1 MKQGSRMPFSLI
13 AALLLA
19 VWVAV
24 GVASLCTGM
33 VSLTP
38 HAAWAAVTSHNDAP
52 LTIIVR
58 DLRLPRLLTGL
69 MVGASLALAGTL
81 MQNITGNALAD
92 PSLTGVVSS
101 AALAVVAATILAPA
115 LSARWH
121 PLLATAG
128 AAAGAALTFALS
140 WRGALSPLRLA
151 LAGSTV
157 GALGSAGI
165 IVLMIAAGPQAGP
178 LFYWL
183 AGGLA
188 GVGWRQAATLAP
200 WTLAGL
206 MLALGGARV
215 MDTLA
220 LGDEAAQSV
229 GIPLGRWRLGL
240 GILAVMLSATVV
252 ANAGPVGFV
261 GLCAPHAARLVAGSV
276 HRRMLPFAALVG
288 GLLVCAADLAAR
300 TVAAPRELPV
310 GFLTALVAAPFLI
323 LLIRGGAGVRA

>member
-1 MKQGSRMPFSLI
+1 MRQRARVSLLLV

-19 VWVAV
+19 AWLAI
-24 GVASLCTGM
+24 GIASLCVGTLP
-33 VSLTP
+33 LTS
-38 HAAWAAVTSHNDAP
+38 HAAWAALTSHSDAP

-58 DLRLPRLLTGL
+58 DLRLPRFIACL

-101 AALAVVAATILAPA
+101 AALAVVAATVLAPA
-115 LSARWH
+115 VSARWH

-140 WRGALSPLRLA
+140 WRGTLSPLRLS
-151 LAGSTV
+151 LAGSAV
-157 GALGSAGI
+157 AALSSAGV

-178 LFYWL
+178 LLYWL
-183 AGGLA
+183 AGGFA
-188 GVGWRQAATLAP
+188 GAGWRQAAALAP
-200 WTLAGL
+200 WTVVGL
-206 MLALGGARV
+206 VLALGSARV
-215 MDTLA
+215 MDALA
-220 LGDEAAQSV
+220 LGDEAAESV
-229 GIPLGRWRLGL
+229 GIALRNWRLGL
-240 GILAVMLSATVV
+240 GTLAIVLSATVV

-261 GLCAPHAARLVAGSV
+261 GLCAPHAARLIAGSA
-276 HRRMLPFAALVG
+276 HRLVLPFSALTG
-288 GLLVCAADLAAR
+288 GLLVCTADLAAR

-323 LLIRGGAGVRA
+323 QLIRGGAGVRT